1 MLIKGNYIVRNV
13 NQILNL
19 LLKMKYILTQENVAI
34 PDGVE
39 VNVKARQVEVKG
51 MNIFIYHLGPLG
63 ILKRSFKCASVDIQ
77 KQTHKKRKTR
87 LAL

>member
-1 MLIKGNYIVRNV
+1 MLITGNYIVRNV

-39 VNVKARQVEVKG
+39 VNVKAR
-51 MNIFIYHLGPLG
+51 
-63 ILKRSFKCASVDIQ
+63 
-77 KQTHKKRKTR
+77 
-87 LAL
+87 